1 MLSHESCPFEQ
12 DDLIVDHYL
21 APKVSSL
28 ALVVLVA
35 CRSDVCA
42 HLLEPTRLR
51 LQELLH
57 NVIVLDD
64 SLPQSILARVPNGE
78 RLPNFSGCSPLKE
91 CLLL

>member
-1 MLSHESCPFEQ
+1 MLSHESRPFEQ
-12 DDLIVDHYL
+12 DDLIVDHDL
-21 APKVSSL
+21 APEVSSL

-57 NVIVLDD
+57 DVVVFYDALAQSVL
-64 SLPQSILARVPNGE
+64 AGMPN
-78 RLPNFSGCSPLKE
+78 
-91 CLLL
+91 